1 MTRFGSISDAPA
13 SFVLA
18 GVRVVDPESGTD
30 AVRDLAVRDG
40 RVASTSVIG
49 DSVPHVDA
57 SGLIAAPA
65 FCDLHTHLRQPG
77 GESGETIASGSRAA
91 AHGGYATVCAMP
103 NTEPPLDEPA
113 RVAWVAGCAADV
125 AARVRVV
132 AAATIG
138 RAGEQPVAIEEL
150 AAAGVVGFSDDGA
163 AVASPRMTRA
173 LMAYL
178 APLGL
183 PLIEHAEDPQL
194 AAGSLMRGGPTATRL
209 GLAGWPPS
217 AELTVVERDIALA
230 AETGARLHLTH
241 LSTAAS
247 LEAVRRARERGLPV
261 SCDVTPHHLAMT
273 DAWVA
278 GDRTFAWDEAT
289 RGLGDFETALDPALA
304 YDGRTRVNPP
314 LPSRDDALAL
324 LAGVA
329 DGTVDAIATD
339 HAPHPPER
347 KAVEFANAAP
357 GMIGL
362 ETALGVG
369 LAAVAAGKLELM
381 TLIAAL
387 STRPAR
393 LIGESRSMTEGDLA
407 DLVVF
412 DARRTWRVEPDDLA
426 SASANTPAARHGAA
440 RHRASHRGR
449 RTRHLRPRPGAI
461 LLIARGV
468 ASDAAP
474 WWIWDHPGATE
485 RAPS

>member
-1 MTRFGSISDAPA
+1 MTRFGSIGGPPA

-18 GVRVVDPESGTD
+18 GVRVVDAESGTD
-30 AVRDLAVRDG
+30 AVRDLAVLEG
-40 RVASTSVIG
+40 RLAPAAEIG
-49 DSVPHVDA
+49 GDVPHFDA

-77 GESGETIASGSRAA
+77 GESSETIESGTRAA

-103 NTEPPLDEPA
+103 NTDPPIDEPA
-113 RVAWVAGCAADV
+113 RVAWVASCAVDA

-132 AAATIG
+132 AAATVG
-138 RAGEQPVAIEEL
+138 RAGEQPVAMEEL
-150 AAAGVVGFSDDGA
+150 ATAGVMGFSDDGA
-163 AVASPRMTRA
+163 SIASPRVARA
-173 LMAYL
+173 VMSYL

-194 AAGSLMRGGPTATRL
+194 AAGTLMRGGPTATRL

-230 AETGARLHLTH
+230 AETGAWLHLTH

-247 LEAVRRARERGLPV
+247 LEAVRRAKGRGLRV
-261 SCDVTPHHLAMT
+261 TCDVTPHHLAMT

-289 RGLGDFETALDPALA
+289 REPGAFEAALDPTLA

-314 LPSRDDALAL
+314 LPARDDALAL

-329 DGTVDAIATD
+329 DGSVDAIATD

-362 ETALGVG
+362 ETALALG
-369 LAAVAAGKLELM
+369 LAAVAAGRLELV

-393 LIGESRSMTEGDLA
+393 LIGESRALAEGEPA

-412 DARRTWRVEPDDLA
+412 DARATWRIEAEALA
-426 SASANTPAARHGAA
+426 SGSANTPLLGMELPGVVRMTVAG
-440 RHRASHRGR
+440 GR
-449 RTRHLRPRPGAI
+449 ITYAHEM
-461 LLIARGV
+461 
-468 ASDAAP
+468 AP
-474 WWIWDHPGATE
+474 LA
-485 RAPS
+485 